1 MEYANFL
8 EDNTD
13 LTSFLKKNVMDTDK
27 EYDKTLD
34 LNQYIG
40 WNTITEWNSLPK
52 KVFTK
57 KTLNVIEK
65 KVYEYLLKKLNK
77 KIVPSE
83 RVIVTALYGV
93 YKNHIPRTGDIYGKY
108 LVVDD
113 TQRDDYSYIVDK
125 TISLLASSISTDI
138 EMQESNSK
146 LNIWNAT
153 VLGDFNE
160 NGLQQ
165 FSNGTIKLRN
175 RGPDRMLFHMKY

>member
-65 KVYEYLLKKLNK
+65 KVYE
-77 KIVPSE
+77 
-83 RVIVTALYGV
+83 
-93 YKNHIPRTGDIYGKY
+93 
-108 LVVDD
+108 
-113 TQRDDYSYIVDK
+113 
-125 TISLLASSISTDI
+125 
-138 EMQESNSK
+138 
-146 LNIWNAT
+146 
-153 VLGDFNE
+153 
-160 NGLQQ
+160 
-165 FSNGTIKLRN
+165 
-175 RGPDRMLFHMKY
+175 

>member
-1 MEYANFL
+1 M
-8 EDNTD
+8 
-13 LTSFLKKNVMDTDK
+13 
-27 EYDKTLD
+27 
-34 LNQYIG
+34 
-40 WNTITEWNSLPK
+40 
-52 KVFTK
+52 
-57 KTLNVIEK
+57 
-65 KVYEYLLKKLNK
+65 NK